1 MRIAFIGG
9 GTMAEAMITGILER
23 GLARPTDLAVGEP
36 LEGRRTFLT
45 QKFGIPAVA
54 SNPQAAAGSDLVVL
68 AIKPQD
74 LKAVFQDLKGVL
86 RPGQVAVSIV
96 AGARLE
102 TIIQGLGH
110 KQVVRVMPNTPAQVG
125 MGMSVWTATSEVPAE
140 RREQV
145 RNLLRSF
152 GEEVYVSDEKYL
164 DMATA
169 LSASGPAFVFLCIE
183 ALIDAGV
190 HIGLP
195 RDMARQM
202 AVQTVLG
209 SAHMV
214 KQTGRHPADLKGM
227 VASPGGTTVEGLLAL
242 EEGGVRASLIKAVRS
257 AYEKAKALGA

>member
-23 GLARPTDLAVGEP
+23 GLARPTDIAVGEP
-36 LEGRRTFLT
+36 LEARRTALL
-45 QKFGIPAVA
+45 QKFGVPAVA
-54 SNPQAAAGSDLVVL
+54 SNQQAAAGSDVVVL
-68 AIKPQD
+68 SIKPQD
-74 LKAVFQDLKGVL
+74 LKAALQDLRGVL

-102 TIIQGLGH
+102 SVSQGLGH
-110 KQVVRVMPNTPAQVG
+110 RQVVRVMPNTPAQVG
-125 MGMSVWTATSEVPAE
+125 MGMSVWTASPEVPPD

-145 RNLLRSF
+145 RSLLRSF
-152 GEEVYVSDEKYL
+152 GEEIYVADEKYL

-169 LSASGPAFVFLCIE
+169 LSASGPAFVFLVIE

-195 RDMARQM
+195 RDMARHL

-209 SAHMV
+209 SAQMV
-214 KQTGRHPADLKGM
+214 KQTGKHPAELKGM

-242 EEGGVRASLIKAVRS
+242 EEGGVRAHIVRAVRA